1 MAKANRGKLDN
12 GMVYQQV
19 RDPRGA
25 HYQATTPAELHNLLS
40 QGYSLPDGV
49 EATEAAE
56 YLSVNVTGEPAATT
70 EAPGSAGVGTGASTT
85 GGAGSAP

>member
-12 GMVYQQV
+12 GMVYQQL
-19 RDPRGA
+19 RDPAGA
-25 HYQATTPAELHNLLS
+25 HYQATTPTELHNLVS

-56 YLSVNVTGEPAATT
+56 YLAQNIGASPEPAATT
-70 EAPGSAGVGTGASTT
+70 AASGTAGVGTGTATT
-85 GGAGSAP
+85 GGATP